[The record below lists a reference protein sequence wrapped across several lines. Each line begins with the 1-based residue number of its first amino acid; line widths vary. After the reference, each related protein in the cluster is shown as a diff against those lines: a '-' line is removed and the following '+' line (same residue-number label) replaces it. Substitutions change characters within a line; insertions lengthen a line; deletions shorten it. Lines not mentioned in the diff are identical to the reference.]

1 MEQQTK
7 KSELLVGVIVTAR
20 FIDRYTMLQD

>member
-7 KSELLVGVIVTAR
+7 MSELLAGLIVTAR